1 MRCFSKFA
9 VQVGKNMD
17 LLDGFVAPRSKNI
30 ETVHEILDSS
40 DDEDTKPI
48 IRTLERTIMVKPSNQ
63 TDHQEK
69 NRMGTTTESNQRNAP
84 DGEFSSKNR

>member
-1 MRCFSKFA
+1 M
-9 VQVGKNMD
+9 N
-17 LLDGFVAPRSKNI
+17 LLDGFVTPRSKNI

-48 IRTLERTIMVKPSNQ
+48 IRTLVRTSMVKPSNLI
-63 TDHQEK
+63 DHQEK